1 MEANIYFYNFLN
13 SHKLAVISTVNEDT
27 MPESAVV
34 GFGQTKALEL
44 VIGTDNSF
52 RKYKNL
58 KSNQKVSL
66 VIGWDDGETIQFEGT
81 ARELQS
87 DEIDMVKNTY
97 WIKSPQAEAQY
108 KNPGQRYFLIS
119 PHWIRHTDLKTK
131 PWTIREATY

>member
-58 KSNQKVSL
+58 
-66 VIGWDDGETIQFEGT
+66 I
-81 ARELQS
+81 
-87 DEIDMVKNTY
+87 KN
-97 WIKSPQAEAQY
+97 
-108 KNPGQRYFLIS
+108 
-119 PHWIRHTDLKTK
+119 
-131 PWTIREATY
+131 